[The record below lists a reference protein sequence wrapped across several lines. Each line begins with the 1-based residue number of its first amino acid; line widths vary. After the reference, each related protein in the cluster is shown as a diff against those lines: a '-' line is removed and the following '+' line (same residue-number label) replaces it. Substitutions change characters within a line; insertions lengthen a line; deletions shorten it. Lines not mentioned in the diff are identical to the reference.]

1 MDDENPRENLD
12 TARGGGLNGEILR
25 LAIPAFFALVAE
37 PLFLLSD
44 AAIVG
49 RLGTAQQAGL
59 TIAGQAMATVVG
71 CCVFL
76 AYATTAAVARQV
88 GAGRRREA
96 TRQGVDGIWL
106 ALILGAFI
114 VAAGVPLAP
123 AIVGFLGENPYAT
136 EYLRVALL
144 GAPGMLVVLAG
155 TGILR
160 GLQNGR
166 FPLAVSVAMFAL
178 NLGLNVLFVLVLDW
192 GIAGSAWGT
201 VTAQTAGG
209 LVYLGAVVSLARKHR
224 AGLRP
229 DLRGLRTAAAS
240 GFALVI
246 RTVTLQATLVL
257 STRAAAHQGT
267 DVAAAYGISSRIW
280 MLSSFLLDAVAIAG
294 QSLLGRH
301 LGAGDV
307 ARARA
312 VTRRMLWWGLGAA
325 CAFGAVLLATRTA
338 IPPLFDAS
346 PSVSALLLHALVVVA
361 LIQPLGGLVFVL
373 DGVLIGAGDMRYLA
387 WAGVATFAAFVPAV
401 RLAADHGIVALWV
414 SLGWWMLIRLG
425 TLAFR
430 ARSGRWLVTG
440 AVR

>member
-1 MDDENPRENLD
+1 MDGEIRRENID
-12 TARGGGLNGEILR
+12 GEILR

-44 AAIVG
+44 AMIVG

-59 TIAGQAMATVVG
+59 TVAGQAMSTVVG

-88 GAGRRREA
+88 GAGRLRAA

-106 ALILGAFI
+106 ALLLGALI
-114 VAAGVPLAP
+114 VVVGLPTSD
-123 AIVGFLGENPYAT
+123 AIVGFLGGNSYAT

-144 GAPGMLVVLAG
+144 GAPGMLIVLAG

-166 FPLAVSVAMFAL
+166 FPLVVSVAMFAA
-178 NLGLNVLFVLVLDW
+178 NLVLNVLFVLVLEW

-201 VTAQTAGG
+201 VAAQTGGG
-209 LVYLGAVVSLARKHR
+209 LVYLYAVASLARRHGS
-224 AGLRP
+224 GLRP

-246 RTVTLQATLVL
+246 RTVTLQATLVM

-267 DVAAAYGISSRIW
+267 DAAAAYGISSRVW
-280 MLSSFLLDAVAIAG
+280 LLSSFLLDAVAIAG

-301 LGAGDV
+301 LGAGEV
-307 ARARA
+307 ERARA

-325 CAFGAVLLATRTA
+325 CAFGALLLATRTL

-346 PSVSALLLHALVVVA
+346 PGVASLLTSALVVVA

-387 WAGVATFAAFVPAV
+387 WAGVATLAAFVPAV
-401 RLAADHGIVALWV
+401 WLAADHGIVALWL
-414 SLGWWMLIRLG
+414 SLGWWMLARLV
-425 TLAFR
+425 TLGLR

>member
-1 MDDENPRENLD
+1 MDEKKHKENID
-12 TARGGGLNGEILR
+12 GEILR
-25 LAIPAFFALVAE
+25 LAVPAFFALVAE
-37 PLFLLSD
+37 PLFLLTD
-44 AAIVG
+44 AMIVG
-49 RLGTAQQAGL
+49 RLGTEHQAGL
-59 TIAGQAMATVVG
+59 TIAGQAMATLVG

-76 AYATTAAVARQV
+76 AYATTAAVARQT
-88 GAGRRREA
+88 GAGRLREA

-106 ALILGAFI
+106 ALLLGTAI
-114 VAAGVPLAP
+114 ALVGIPLSP
-123 AIVGFLGENPYAT
+123 DIVGLLGESTYAT

-144 GAPGMLVVLAG
+144 GTPGMLVVLAG
-155 TGILR
+155 TGVLR

-166 FPLAVSVAMFAL
+166 FPLQVSLAMFAA
-178 NLGLNVLFVLVLDW
+178 NLVLNVLFVLVFGW

-201 VTAQTAGG
+201 VTAQTGG
-209 LVYLGAVVSLARKHR
+209 ALVYLGAVVRLARKHGS
-224 AGLRP
+224 GLRP
-229 DLRGLRTAAAS
+229 DLRGLRAAATS
-240 GFALVI
+240 GFALVV

-257 STRAAAHQGT
+257 STRAAAQQGADT
-267 DVAAAYGISSRIW
+267 AAAYGISSRIW
-280 MLSSFLLDAVAIAG
+280 LLSAFLLDAVAIAG

-325 CAFGAVLLATRTA
+325 CAFGGVLLVTRA
-338 IPPLFDAS
+338 WIPPLFDAD
-346 PSVSALLLHALVVVA
+346 PAVADLLTRALVVVA

-387 WAGVATFAAFVPAV
+387 WAGVVTLVAFAPVV
-401 RLAADHGIVALWV
+401 WLVSGLGIVALWA
-414 SLGWWMLIRLG
+414 SLGWWMFVRLV
-425 TLAFR
+425 TLGVR